1 MATTTATITLASSD
15 IADNSFSVSNTAT
28 LTNVGTATGVTKT
41 TGLARIETSAVT
53 NIVLFDM
60 GESTGIGGVGNITKG
75 KLFIQNLNDR
85 GDGTKYVQLLLGTV
99 VIGNLYGGDWAFLPL
114 DGGAGN
120 DIELTPSSTTD
131 TTLEYIM
138 FYE

>member
-15 IADNSFSVSNTAT
+15 ISDNSMSISNTAT
-28 LTNVGTATGVTKT
+28 LTDVGTATGVTKT
-41 TGLARIETSAVT
+41 TGLARIETAATT

-75 KLFIQNLNDR
+75 KLYIKNLNDR
-85 GDGTKYVQLLLGTV
+85 GDGSKYVEFLLGTV
-99 VIGNLYGGDWAFLPL
+99 VIGRLYGGDWAFFPL